1 MNGKYL
7 LDTQMIILSFQD
19 RLVKSKIDNASVI
32 FIPSIALGELYY
44 GAAKS
49 ENKKVNFDRV
59 KLISENSNILY
70 CDSETAWHYG
80 IIKASLLPTDTRLPE
95 NDLWIAS
102 LAMQHELEVVTNN
115 KLFGYIEGIE
125 VVKGWYEN
133 EY

>member
-7 LDTQMIILSFQD
+7 LDTRIIILSFQD
-19 RLVKSKIDNASVI
+19 RIVKSKIDNASVI

-44 GAAKS
+44 GAARS

-80 IIKASLLPTDTRLPE
+80 IIKASLRPTDTRLPE

-102 LAMQHELEVVTNN
+102 LAMQHELELVTNN
-115 KLFGYIEGIE
+115 KKFIAIEGIE
-125 VVKGWYEN
+125 VVEGW
-133 EY
+133 